1 MTTPITSGALA
12 TAGLPMPRDEEVQ
25 QVARAL
31 SEGVVVICGHCG
43 QPDTRDTAGRRR
55 HQQLYGHQMSGT
67 DNRKEAHR
75 A

>member
-1 MTTPITSGALA
+1 MT
-12 TAGLPMPRDEEVQ
+12 REEEVQ

-31 SEGVVVICGHCG
+31 SEKRVLVCGCG
-43 QPDTRDTAGRRR
+43 MPDANTTAGRRR

-67 DNRKEAHR
+67 DNRKDHR